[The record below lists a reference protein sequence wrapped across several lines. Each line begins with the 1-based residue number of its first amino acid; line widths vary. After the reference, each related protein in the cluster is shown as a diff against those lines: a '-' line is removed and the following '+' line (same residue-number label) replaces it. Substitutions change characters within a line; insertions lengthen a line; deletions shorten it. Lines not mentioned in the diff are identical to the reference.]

1 MATCNFF
8 KSLFFFFKKATLQAR
23 LDHDAPSYTMSV
35 IHTVFLQRAYQLMKG
50 SSQAQRFEVR

>member
-8 KSLFFFFKKATLQAR
+8 KSLFFLKATLQAR